1 MEFRCREAKQC
12 TGLSE
17 CQARSKA
24 QLDFHFHAR
33 LSAVHIAT
41 LAARQQPGNREAP
54 LAMARLKR
62 RAFHQHLLDRI
73 VEP

>member
-1 MEFRCREAKQC
+1 MEFRFREAKQC

-24 QLDFHFHAR
+24 QLDFHCNAS

-41 LAARQQPGNREAP
+41 LAARQQQGNREAP
-54 LAMARLKR
+54 LSMARLKR